1 VGFSLFTVPF
11 TWVHGRN
18 DFNWTIS
25 AATLDCIR
33 HEILPHQAASGM
45 NRIVSAAVVESSD
58 EGSDHEGHH
67 GHHLTANDLVHIGAP
82 NGLPPAP
89 HILNQ
94 P

>member
-1 VGFSLFTVPF
+1 
-11 TWVHGRN
+11 
-18 DFNWTIS
+18 
-25 AATLDCIR
+25 
-33 HEILPHQAASGM
+33 M

-89 HILNQ
+89 HILN
-94 P
+94 